1 MKKRFKR
8 KQMQK
13 RKAIMNKEKQ
23 NGEDKDSMIVA
34 DTFFIL
40 FL

>member
-13 RKAIMNKEKQ
+13 REAIMNKEKQ
-23 NGEDKDSMIVA
+23 NSEDKDSMIVA